1 MSEIDKPGDNGIVA
15 DRFRKRCF
23 VRQLQREM
31 AINPKP
37 KLSSSKCRRR
47 CTAAPT
53 RWLKQMLCCSAWI
66 RSWHFPPSRLWCLLA
81 TYPDIGSQRLGSIVC
96 PFSLA
101 ARSSDA

>member
-53 RWLKQMLCCSAWI
+53 R
-66 RSWHFPPSRLWCLLA
+66 
-81 TYPDIGSQRLGSIVC
+81 
-96 PFSLA
+96 
-101 ARSSDA
+101 